1 MSRPEDILKEGD
13 LFSATIEDD
22 VASVGLSSQ
31 EGRELIVSYRGYL
44 FRVKNSTG
52 KKFRKGDRLELLVVG
67 TRPFELRLMGDTPK
81 SLNRF
86 V

>member
-1 MSRPEDILKEGD
+1 MAAADQILTVGD
-13 LFSATIEDD
+13 LFQATIEED
-22 VASVGLSSQ
+22 VSDSNSS
-31 EGRELIVSYRGYL
+31 RDLIVSYNGHL

-67 TRPFELRLMGDTPK
+67 KNPLELRLMGEGSR

-86 V
+86 A